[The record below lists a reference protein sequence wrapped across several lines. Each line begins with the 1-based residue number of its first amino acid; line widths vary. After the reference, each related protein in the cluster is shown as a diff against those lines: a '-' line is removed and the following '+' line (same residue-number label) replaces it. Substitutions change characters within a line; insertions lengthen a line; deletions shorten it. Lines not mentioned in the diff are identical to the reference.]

1 MSTTIHNIQQLLKKK
16 THRQTYQQQR
26 QTVCGV
32 MNNSGA
38 DTRQLKKDTTEMLQI
53 SEKIL

>member
-1 MSTTIHNIQQLLKKK
+1 MSTTIHNMQQLLKKK